1 MGWSLQSAWNPTRVL
16 QIAGSV
22 DSSTGATEVITDL
35 GSAYIKPLGNRQG
48 PHVLATDWV
57 GTHLAKWFGLPTF
70 DVAIVSLHSDL
81 VFHLPRGAVATPGPA
96 FAARAMAGAPW
107 NRQPRELE
115 VLDNPEDITRL
126 VVFDTWTLNCDR
138 HHHDPNI
145 RKPNPDNVF
154 LSRDGVAQG
163 KRRLIAMDHGLCF
176 IGSGEDLSPRLAHI
190 EKVKAPGVYGL
201 FPEFLPKLRPD
212 TMQVCMERLREMDLA
227 TASAMVATV
236 PTEWDVSE
244 DAREAWSL
252 LIHRRA
258 NFVVDHLHQWI
269 SAVVPRFR
277 VSGEE

>member
-57 GTHLAKWFGLPTF
+57 GTHLAKWFGLQTF

-138 HHHDPNI
+138 HGPRPLLHRLRRGPVSPTGAH
-145 RKPNPDNVF
+145 RKGQSPRSLRAFSGVSSEASAGYNAGLHGATSGNG
-154 LSRDGVAQG
+154 SRDSFCHGGHRTDGVG
-163 KRRLIAMDHGLCF
+163 
-176 IGSGEDLSPRLAHI
+176 
-190 EKVKAPGVYGL
+190 
-201 FPEFLPKLRPD
+201 
-212 TMQVCMERLREMDLA
+212 
-227 TASAMVATV
+227 
-236 PTEWDVSE
+236 
-244 DAREAWSL
+244 
-252 LIHRRA
+252 
-258 NFVVDHLHQWI
+258 
-269 SAVVPRFR
+269 RFR
-277 VSGEE
+277 GCSGSMEPVDSSSRELCR